1 MNCKNCNNTLRE
13 SQKFCDECGA
23 KIIQNRL
30 KPKVLVAQVNEQFLC
45 VDNKFLRTFI
55 HLFTKPEMVIV
66 SYIDGTRKKYI
77 DVLQYFAIALTLA
90 GIQLF
95 IMSTFF
101 KESLDFQSGFVDGLN
116 SSSSQKDNPFKNINT
131 DFFSKSQSILY
142 ILFVPFYAFG
152 TWFTYYILN
161 ERVYNYT
168 EHIVINLYYNAQII
182 ILTAVFGTLFAI
194 IGVEYYIVSLALF
207 IPTLLYL
214 FYILKRV
221 FKDTFWAA
229 FLRFII
235 ASFIA
240 LTSMFIIGIIITLLF
255 IILSI

>member
-1 MNCKNCNNTLRE
+1 MNCKNCNNNLRD

-116 SSSSQKDNPFKNINT
+116 SSTSQKDNPFKKL
-131 DFFSKSQSILY
+131 DFNYFSKYQGIIY
-142 ILFVPFYAFG
+142 ILTVPFYALG
-152 TWFTYYILN
+152 SWFTYYLLR
-161 ERVYNYT
+161 ERVYNFT
-168 EHIVINLYYNAQII
+168 EHLVINLYYYAQVII
-182 ILTAVFGTLFAI
+182 ITAVFGILFAVFGI
-194 IGVEYYIVSLALF
+194 YYVVVSSLLF
-207 IPTLLYL
+207 IPTFIYL
-214 FYILKRV
+214 FFVLKRV
-221 FKDTFWAA
+221 FKDSFWAT
-229 FLRFII
+229 FLRFLIVG
-235 ASFIA
+235 FIA
-240 LTSMFIIGIIITLLF
+240 MTSMFIVGIIITILF
-255 IILSI
+255 IILSH